1 MKFRSILA
9 ASAALVMVGFSSSP
23 ANADRGRP
31 SERVWMSGESLE
43 AITTELRSGSEV
55 CVGTRRNH
63 SCSRINLFTGEA
75 LIQDVSRPIGANKN
89 VVINTL
95 VVLTPEGVVMR
106 REDGVLV
113 ARFQVGSE
121 NANWQAT
128 LQSAFPA
135 VAGGL
140 TNGLGAAVVQA
151 VANPCGSGGCGGG
164 GSTAIAISDSAAQ
177 TIANTLVQ
185 TGGCTTGTC
194 AYTPT
199 PLQPGHTQN

>member
-9 ASAALVMVGFSSSP
+9 ASAALVMVGFFSSP
-23 ANADRGRP
+23 AYADRGRP

-43 AITTELRSGSEV
+43 AITTEIRSGSEV
-55 CVGTRRNH
+55 CVGTKRNH
-63 SCSRINLFTGEA
+63 ACSRINPFTGEA

-89 VVINTL
+89 VVVNTI

-113 ARFQVGSE
+113 ARFQSGSE

-151 VANPCGSGGCGGG
+151 VANPCGSGNCGGG

-199 PLQPGHTQN
+199 PLAPGHTQD